1 MPAPTHMVLGI
12 DPGLG
17 TTGWG
22 IIRAEAGK
30 FQYVDSGKISTSPAD
45 PMGVRLE
52 KLFREMQD
60 IAGRHDVSRCAVES
74 GFVGKS
80 AISALKLGQAR
91 AAAILAA
98 QSRGIPVLEVA
109 PREVKMAIT
118 GIGSA
123 AKDQVGFMV
132 SKILHLEFDRGE
144 EDISDALAVALCCA
158 MRSSPVAGVL
168 AR

>member
-1 MPAPTHMVLGI
+1 MPAGEDIVLGI

-22 IIRAEAGK
+22 IIRAGAGQFK
-30 FQYVDSGKISTSPAD
+30 YVGSGKISTSPAE
-45 PMGVRLE
+45 PMGQRLD
-52 KLFREMQD
+52 KLFRELQD
-60 IAGRHDVSRCAVES
+60 IAKSYDVTRCAVES

-80 AISALKLGQAR
+80 HISALKLGQAR

-98 QSRGIPVLEVA
+98 QVLQIPVLEVT

-123 AKDQVGFMV
+123 AKGQVGFMV
-132 SKILHLEFDRGE
+132 SRILGLEFDRGE
-144 EDISDALAVALCCA
+144 EDISDALAVALCHA
-158 MRSSPVAGVL
+158 MRAQSAL
-168 AR
+168 RAAAR